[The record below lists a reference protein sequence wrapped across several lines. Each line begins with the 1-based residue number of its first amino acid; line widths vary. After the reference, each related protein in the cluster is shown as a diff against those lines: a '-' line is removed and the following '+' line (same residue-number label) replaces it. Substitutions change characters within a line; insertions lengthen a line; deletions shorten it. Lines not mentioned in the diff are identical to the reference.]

1 MGIRIHSQHPRMTN
15 HHNLQ
20 WLGDTRPRGDGRWP
34 RGIKLTSPKYSA
46 NSCSLGG
53 SENIICTCCG
63 KGHMKINTLTLL
75 FPWSFWLAIFQKK
88 WGKGL
93 QKNIYGNTT
102 RDVEK
107 LRMYRKTTWKSMKHL
122 VCFQAAEIA
131 ALERWLSLLAA
142 TPPPRSPGSGPRFGV
157 FMDCWCYRSG
167 QPPGILLK
175 YCK

>member
-1 MGIRIHSQHPRMTN
+1 MARRYSAPWWWAMATGDQIDLAQVLSEFLQPRGKRK
-15 HHNLQ
+15 HNLYM
-20 WLGDTRPRGDGRWP
+20 LRKGTYENKHINPP
-34 RGIKLTSPKYSA
+34 FSLIFLACYFPK
-46 NSCSLGG
+46 
-53 SENIICTCCG
+53 
-63 KGHMKINTLTLL
+63 
-75 FPWSFWLAIFQKK
+75 Q